1 MRKIAL
7 RLLLVMM
14 VVSTSSCDD
23 LISYINS
30 RPEKYQE
37 QIEDYARF
45 TVAEMNYIIDNVLV
59 VYLSSMRFDAF
70 DDEIRKL
77 ANNDNSKRSYEKVLS
92 QVANNTS
99 NQYNDIAKKLLNE
112 YHNTKVV
119 LSDYRKVPTSSQTMV
134 WEFTEINTG
143 ILFQFSIDEK
153 MYVIKAD
160 DESAQRYLEK
170 NLGL

>member
-30 RPEKYQE
+30 RPENYQE

-77 ANNDNSKRSYEKVLS
+77 AHNDHSKRSYEKVLS